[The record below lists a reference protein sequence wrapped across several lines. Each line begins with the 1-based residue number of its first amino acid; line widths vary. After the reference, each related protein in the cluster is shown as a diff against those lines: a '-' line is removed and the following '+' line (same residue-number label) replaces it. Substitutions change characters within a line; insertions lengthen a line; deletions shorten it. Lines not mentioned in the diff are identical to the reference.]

1 MASTFGKSFGKSFNI
16 GLQQAMQSARD
27 DAREERLSARMK
39 EEREEARGEAL
50 LKELGATGAD
60 VSSFRRQGGG
70 YYTEAAE
77 KELAE
82 AQRQAIAGRAAAH
95 SSTGGGI
102 GVLAGPS
109 KGAGASEGAYYKA
122 FAAGQL
128 ERGVEAARAIAE
140 NERLQKA
147 QQKERD
153 RIEAEQ
159 TQLVSRRPEYANFP
173 IDFEGD
179 WRSEIAKIDAFN
191 AFRLRQA
198 QSGAPLPKLETEV
211 RDLSADSFNLE
222 TGAMKSAPFIIP
234 TVTPEMEGEFAE
246 FNRKRVIKEGE
257 DAAMRGQVLAQDL
270 KNKDTMAKMASFTPS
285 QLANFE
291 SLYGKGVVT
300 SDIPILS
307 HQISQSEKLYEKQYN
322 LLEDIDKRNI
332 AYYNEMAGRIPQGS
346 TVIDPETSRPVPF
359 VPRRDPN
366 TGAYNREDI
375 EVMKQSLRLVET
387 GDSFNKSQNWVWVA
401 KPPSLMK
408 GGEPPVIGA
417 VPKLGAGIRMPETLP
432 PLEGDKTKDF
442 WRGRGVTEHTYAASK
457 NIFDAIGQMDGAAG
471 DERYSFGGGDTV
483 GGDNTKGAT
492 VSPLKGG
499 IGAVNPAYESLFG
512 AAMSRVKAQEF
523 LMDAKVA
530 RIRAESQELNDKLP
544 SLSARDS
551 IILERKIKE
560 LKKNEVDTIKEQL
573 KLRGLRNS
581 LIKSTGN

>member
-1 MASTFGKSFGKSFNI
+1 MANSSFGDAFSRSFESTLATYRREKENE
-16 GLQQAMQSARD
+16 QA
-27 DAREERLSARMK
+27 EERLNRRMDRH
-39 EEREEARGEAL
+39 REQDAL
-50 LKELGATGAD
+50 DAASEQGVYLPEHQLP
-60 VSSFRRQGGG
+60 GGG
-70 YYTEAAE
+70 YNIQTLKAE
-77 KELAE
+77 TAKAKKLGLE
-82 AQRQAIAGRAAAH
+82 AQQDAHWERQQAREKTVKDSIEGEKIADTASLVA
-95 SSTGGGI
+95 SKYPGI
-102 GVLAGPS
+102 AFDFAGDWEGQIKKHEEMVDFQKRQSISGITPTPFTQQWYN
-109 KGAGASEGAYYKA
+109 ERTGAYSKENPPVA
-122 FAAGQL
+122 FGVPL
-128 ERGVEAARAIAE
+128 ESGEY
-140 NERLQKA
+140 L
-147 QQKERD
+147 
-153 RIEAEQ
+153 
-159 TQLVSRRPEYANFP
+159 SPEP
-173 IDFEGD
+173 D
-179 WRSEIAKIDAFN
+179 K
-191 AFRLRQA
+191 FRM
-198 QSGAPLPKLETEV
+198 SLEPG
-211 RDLSADSFNLE
+211 R
-222 TGAMKSAPFIIP
+222 
-234 TVTPEMEGEFAE
+234 VTHEMEGALAE
-246 FNRKRVIKEGE
+246 FNRERVIKEGE
-257 DAAMRGQVLAQDL
+257 AAFRRGQVLTQKVKDE
-270 KNKDTMAKMASFTPS
+270 DTMAKMASFTPS

-387 GDSFNKSQNWVWVA
+387 GDSFNKSKEWVWITMPAQLGKFPVGSGIGVE
-401 KPPSLMK
+401 KTEPT
-408 GGEPPVIGA
+408 GVGDGERPIG
-417 VPKLGAGIRMPETLP
+417 MPEALP
-432 PLEGDKTKDF
+432 PLERDKIKDF
-442 WRGRGVTEHTYAASK
+442 WRGRGVTEQTYAASK
-457 NIFDAIGQMDGAAG
+457 NIFDAIGQVDGAAG
-471 DERYSFGGGDTV
+471 EERYSFGGGDTV

-560 LKKNEVDTIKEQL
+560 FKKNEVDTIKEQL
-573 KLRGLRNS
+573 KLRGLRHS

>member
-1 MASTFGKSFGKSFNI
+1 MARSSFGDAFSRSFEST
-16 GLQQAMQSARD
+16 LATYRREKESEQA
-27 DAREERLSARMK
+27 EERLNRRMDRQREQDALDRAARLGVYLPNALNLDGSYNLQTLNSLTAEAERK
-39 EEREEARGEAL
+39 AEEDKRKNDFEFHEKRAEAVRDRVEGEAIRESASEMAKL
-50 LKELGATGAD
+50 YPD
-60 VSSFRRQGGG
+60 VSF
-70 YYTEAAE
+70 
-77 KELAE
+77 
-82 AQRQAIAGRAAAH
+82 
-95 SSTGGGI
+95 
-102 GVLAGPS
+102 
-109 KGAGASEGAYYKA
+109 
-122 FAAGQL
+122 
-128 ERGVEAARAIAE
+128 
-140 NERLQKA
+140 
-147 QQKERD
+147 
-153 RIEAEQ
+153 
-159 TQLVSRRPEYANFP
+159 
-173 IDFEGD
+173 DFNSPD
-179 WRSEIAKIDAFN
+179 WRSQVAAHKEAVVHNENRAI
-191 AFRLRQA
+191 
-198 QSGAPLPKLETEV
+198 SGMALKPLTQQWYNE
-211 RDLSADSFNLE
+211 R
-222 TGAMKSAPFIIP
+222 TGAYSKEKPPVAFGVPLESGEYLSPEPDKFRMSLEPGR
-234 TVTPEMEGEFAE
+234 VTPEMKGEFAE
-246 FNRKRVIKEGE
+246 FNRERVIKEGE
-257 DAAMRGQVLAQDL
+257 AAFRRGQVLTQKVKDE
-270 KNKDTMAKMASFTPS
+270 DTMAKMASFTPS
-285 QLANFE
+285 QLAHFE

-560 LKKNEVDTIKEQL
+560 FKKNEVDTIKEQL
-573 KLRGLRNS
+573 KLRGLRHS

>member
-1 MASTFGKSFGKSFNI
+1 MANSSFGDAFSRSFESTLATYRKEKESEQAEERLNRRMDRQREQDALDEAAGLGVYLPNALNLNGSYNLQTLKSLSAKARDEASKVKQKENWEF
-16 GLQQAMQSARD
+16 QQAMEGAVRD
-27 DAREERLSARMK
+27 RVK
-39 EEREEARGEAL
+39 GEAIM
-50 LKELGATGAD
+50 ESASEMATLYPD
-60 VSSFRRQGGG
+60 VSF
-70 YYTEAAE
+70 
-77 KELAE
+77 
-82 AQRQAIAGRAAAH
+82 
-95 SSTGGGI
+95 
-102 GVLAGPS
+102 
-109 KGAGASEGAYYKA
+109 
-122 FAAGQL
+122 
-128 ERGVEAARAIAE
+128 
-140 NERLQKA
+140 
-147 QQKERD
+147 
-153 RIEAEQ
+153 
-159 TQLVSRRPEYANFP
+159 
-173 IDFEGD
+173 DFNSPD
-179 WRSEIAKIDAFN
+179 WRSQVAAHKEAVAHNEERAI
-191 AFRLRQA
+191 
-198 QSGAPLPKLETEV
+198 SGMGRKPLTKQWYNESTGAYSKEKPPV
-211 RDLSADSFNLE
+211 VYGGPLE
-222 TGAMKSAPFIIP
+222 TGAGLSPEPDKFRMSLEPGR
-234 TVTPEMEGEFAE
+234 VTPEMKGEFAE
-246 FNRKRVIKEGE
+246 FNRERVIKEGE
-257 DAAMRGQVLAQDL
+257 AAFRRGQVLTQKVKDE
-270 KNKDTMAKMASFTPS
+270 DTMAKMASFTPS

-387 GDSFNKSQNWVWVA
+387 GDSFNKSKEWVWITMPAQLGKFPVGSGIGVENTE
-401 KPPSLMK
+401 PT
-408 GGEPPVIGA
+408 GVGDGERPIG
-417 VPKLGAGIRMPETLP
+417 MPEALP
-432 PLEGDKTKDF
+432 PLERDKIKDF

-573 KLRGLRNS
+573 KLRGLRHS